1 MQLDL
6 EGEIQK
12 LLQHLDE
19 SDAAMHQDSM
29 VLASQQLAR
38 HWMEEMLAAT
48 PVPKALA
55 VTSPLKIANSEHE

>member
-19 SDAAMHQDSM
+19 PDAAVHQDA
-29 VLASQQLAR
+29 VGFASQQLTR

-55 VTSPLKIANSEHE
+55 VASPLKIANSEHE